1 MASFLPWQRVVAA
14 AGGLLYGD
22 TEIDED
28 VMPYFEERK
37 LDKIATFRQLQGP
50 IKFNQTYS
58 VLGRGVDLPE
68 SFCINPGYENM
79 IYNVTG
85 GKVSLDHFSVP
96 ESCCIRRLEF
106 GEIRV
111 TDQVDDVTLHF
122 IQKPDGDR
130 VCILPKYVR
139 NIFTLILCLDEGSI
153 GMAGVG
159 AAAFYL
165 KKMVWVKPDKI
176 HRVIRD
182 LKLAEGHCC
191 GKSFEKAKLW

>member
-1 MASFLPWQRVVAA
+1 
-14 AGGLLYGD
+14 
-22 TEIDED
+22 
-28 VMPYFEERK
+28 
-37 LDKIATFRQLQGP
+37 
-50 IKFNQTYS
+50 
-58 VLGRGVDLPE
+58 
-68 SFCINPGYENM
+68 M
-79 IYNVTG
+79 IYNMTDG
-85 GKVSLDHFSVP
+85 NVSLDHFMVP
-96 ESCCIRRLEF
+96 VSCCIRRLRF
-106 GEIRV
+106 GEARV
-111 TDQVDDVTLHF
+111 TERVGDITLHF
-122 IQKPDGDR
+122 IQKADRDR

-191 GKSFEKAKLW
+191 GKIFEKAKLWSAYLFGLNARPFNSGTNYTLKESLLREFQQSVTVECP

>member
-1 MASFLPWQRVVAA
+1 
-14 AGGLLYGD
+14 
-22 TEIDED
+22 
-28 VMPYFEERK
+28 
-37 LDKIATFRQLQGP
+37 
-50 IKFNQTYS
+50 
-58 VLGRGVDLPE
+58 
-68 SFCINPGYENM
+68 M

-165 KKMVWVKPDKI
+165 KKMVLVKPDKI

-191 GKSFEKAKLW
+191 GKILEKAKLWSAYLFGLNARPFNSGTNYTLKESLLREFQQSVTVECP